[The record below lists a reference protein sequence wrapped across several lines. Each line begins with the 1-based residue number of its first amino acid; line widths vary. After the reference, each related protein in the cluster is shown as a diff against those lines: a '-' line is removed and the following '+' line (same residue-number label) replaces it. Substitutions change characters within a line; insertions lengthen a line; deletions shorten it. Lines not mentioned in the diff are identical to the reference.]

1 MIIGVCGLIGS
12 GKGTVADI
20 LVEEHN
26 FKKISFADKLKDSVA
41 VLFGWPRSMLE
52 GDTQESR
59 HWREQV
65 DEFWTNETGRVI
77 TPRLVLQEFGTEC
90 MRQGFYDGIWV
101 SIVKQQLLADP
112 YTNWVIP
119 DTRFPNEISMLQ
131 KIGGQVWCVT
141 RGETPQWFVDYRDRN
156 ITPTDIHASEWAW
169 GQTSF
174 DEEIA
179 NNGTLEELRNQVSG
193 LLASNVHLLS
203 V

>member
-1 MIIGVCGLIGS
+1 MIVGVCGLIGS

-41 VLFGWPRSMLE
+41 ELFGWPRHLLE
-52 GDTQESR
+52 GDTTESR
-59 HWREQV
+59 SWREQQ
-65 DEFWTNETGRVI
+65 DDFWTAETGRII

-90 MRQGFYDGIWV
+90 MRQGFFDGIWV
-101 SIVKQQLLADP
+101 SIVKQQITADP
-112 YTNWVIP
+112 YTDWVIP
-119 DTRFPNEISMLQ
+119 DTRFPNEIKMLQ
-131 KIGGQVWCVT
+131 TIGGQVWCVT
-141 RGETPQWFVDYRDRN
+141 RGETPSWFSNYREQG
-156 ITPTDIHASEWAW
+156 IVPKDIHASEWAW

-174 DEEIA
+174 NEEIA
-179 NNGTLEELRNQVSG
+179 NDGSLDDLRNQVSD

>member
-59 HWREQV
+59 QWREQV
-65 DEFWTNETGRVI
+65 DEFWTNETGRTV

-101 SIVKQQLLADP
+101 SIVKQQILTDP

-119 DTRFPNEISMLQ
+119 DTRFPNEIAMLQ
-131 KIGGQVWCVT
+131 EIGGQVWCVT
-141 RGETPQWFVDYRDRN
+141 RGETPQWFLDYRENN
-156 ITPTDIHASEWAW
+156 IKPADIHASEWAW
-169 GQTSF
+169 GQTRF

-179 NNGTLEELRNQVSG
+179 NDGTLEELRNQVSG

>member
-20 LVEEHN
+20 LVEEHD
-26 FKKISFADKLKDSVA
+26 FKKISFADKLKDAVA
-41 VLFGWPRSMLE
+41 VLFGWPRNMLE

-59 HWREQV
+59 EWREQV
-65 DEFWTNETGRVI
+65 DEFWTNETGRTI

-101 SIVKQQLLADP
+101 SIVKQQILADP
-112 YTNWVIP
+112 HSNWVIP
-119 DTRFPNEISMLQ
+119 DTRFPNEINMLHE
-131 KIGGQVWCVT
+131 IGGQVWWVK
-141 RGETPQWFVDYRDRN
+141 RGETPHGFIDFRQDG
-156 ITPTDIHASEWAW
+156 IMPLSIHASEWAW
-169 GQTSF
+169 GQTRF

-179 NNGTLEELRNQVSG
+179 NNGTLEELRSRVSD